1 MEAILETFRPVR
13 GYEGLYEASDYGCVR
28 SLQFKC
34 KKRIKYLKN
43 AKHPTGYERID
54 LYRDGKYKKLFVHR
68 LVYEAFVGEIPE
80 GYEIDHIN
88 TIRDDNRLSNLRC
101 VTRKENH
108 ANPIT
113 AARNREANRRNA
125 KDPQW
130 REATREANKRRSQ
143 DPKWLEANREA
154 GKHRSENPKWREA
167 VREANRRNAKDPQWR
182 EAHREGTR
190 KARNKHVF
198 QIDKQTGEVIRK
210 WECAADVERELGF
223 NHGSISACCHGK
235 LKSAGGFKW
244 QFAS

>member
-130 REATREANKRRSQ
+130 REA
-143 DPKWLEANREA
+143 
-154 GKHRSENPKWREA
+154 
-167 VREANRRNAKDPQWR
+167 
-182 EAHREGTR
+182 HREGTR